1 MLAPFPPYNLREGKK
16 FISFNCNLKCYPIE
30 IKFIIIIIIIIIVT
44 TISPFGVRM
53 QVYLEKVLC
62 LFALL
67 LLMKLWVIKLRVF
80 EIVITLIRMLHDPRS
95 WDMPQHCVLLDS

>member
-1 MLAPFPPYNLREGKK
+1 
-16 FISFNCNLKCYPIE
+16 
-30 IKFIIIIIIIIIVT
+30 
-44 TISPFGVRM
+44 M
-53 QVYLEKVLC
+53 QVSLEKVLC

-95 WDMPQHCVLLDS
+95 WDTPQHCVLLDS